1 MKSIWFFYIGVG
13 VDAIA
18 LLIAVYFM
26 LGDMLK
32 GTRGTNNPAMFGLT
46 LAMAAL
52 IAGAFLLKNAGKLG
66 LANTLL
72 WVPGLPLAGY
82 GLMILLFIFF
92 KPDMR

>member
-1 MKSIWFFYIGVG
+1 MKSIWFFYIGLG

-26 LGDMLK
+26 LSDMLK
-32 GTRGTNNPAMFGLT
+32 GTRGTNNPTMFGLT

-52 IAGAFLLKNAGKLG
+52 IVGAFLLKNAGKLG
-66 LANTLL
+66 LANILL

-82 GLMILLFIFF
+82 GLMILMFIIF

>member
-1 MKSIWFFYIGVG
+1 MKSIWFFYIGLG

-26 LGDMLK
+26 FSDMLK
-32 GTRGTNNPAMFGLT
+32 GTRGTNNPTMFGLT

-52 IAGAFLLKNAGKLG
+52 IAGALLLKNAGRLG
-66 LANTLL
+66 LANILL

-82 GLMILLFIFF
+82 GLMILLFIIF

>member
-1 MKSIWFFYIGVG
+1 MKSIWFFYIGLG

-26 LGDMLK
+26 LSDMLK
-32 GTRGTNNPAMFGLT
+32 GTRGTNNPTMFGLT

-52 IAGAFLLKNAGKLG
+52 IAGALLLKNAGRLG
-66 LANTLL
+66 LANILL

-82 GLMILLFIFF
+82 GLMILMFIIF